1 MENKAR
7 DDSGT
12 TVHVEQLSSRPAE
25 TIPDDY
31 YKSKLFIGTTAA
43 VAISLVCVSYW
54 FQIMDTERRLTFCRA
69 PVPSLW
75 WHRF

>member
-1 MENKAR
+1 MEIKAH

-25 TIPDDY
+25 AIPDDY

-43 VAISLVCVSYW
+43 VAISLVCVSFW
-54 FQIMDTERRLTFCRA
+54 LQNMDTKRRLTFCRA
-69 PVPSLW
+69 LVPSLW
-75 WHRF
+75 WRPF